1 MRNIGTKKSSKCFKE
16 ILSDVSKY
24 WGMAMPNANEINP
37 DKIISIRSDF
47 KCNLIKL
54 SNYFGFSNLESI
66 FKKSN

>member
-1 MRNIGTKKSSKCFKE
+1 M
-16 ILSDVSKY
+16 SKY